1 MLIPSITGHTCTR
14 EERDLLALPGR
25 MGGFGL
31 INPGQ
36 VATFEYEASVKVTKP
51 LVQQIVSQHQTLPDL
66 AETRTLQQRK
76 EKDNCLNEKQ
86 EEVKRSLP
94 AKTNRAVE
102 FAVEKSASS
111 WLNVFP
117 VKDMD
122 FTLNKRE
129 FQDAVKLR
137 YDWPIPECPS
147 ICLCGANF
155 PVDHAMVC
163 KRGGFV
169 IQRHNEIRDLEAE
182 LLEMVCS
189 DVQIEPSLQPVTGE
203 TLSRGANKENGA
215 RLDVHAM
222 GLWERQRSTFFDVR
236 VCHPKS
242 DSHREMTPQQIYKQ
256 HETETKRQYSSR
268 VMEIEHGTFTPLV
281 FTTTS

>member
-1 MLIPSITGHTCTR
+1 M
-14 EERDLLALPGR
+14 
-25 MGGFGL
+25 
-31 INPGQ
+31 
-36 VATFEYEASVKVTKP
+36 
-51 LVQQIVSQHQTLPDL
+51 SQHQTLPDL
-66 AETRTLQQRK
+66 AETRTLQHSVRK
-76 EKDNCLNEKQ
+76 EKDDCLNEKQ
-86 EEVKRSLP
+86 EVKRSLP

-102 FAVEKSASS
+102 FAVEKGASS

-117 VKDMD
+117 MKDVD

-129 FQDAVKLR
+129 FRDAVKLR

-147 ICLCGANF
+147 ICMCGANF
-155 PVDHAMVC
+155 SVDHAMVC

-203 TLSRGANKENGA
+203 TLNRGANKENGA
-215 RLDVHAM
+215 RLDVHAR
-222 GLWERQRSTFFDVR
+222 GLWERQRSAFFDVR
-236 VCHPKS
+236 VCHPNA
-242 DSHREMTPQQIYKQ
+242 DSYREMTPQQIYKQ
-256 HETETKRQYSSR
+256 HETEKKRQYSSR

-281 FTTTS
+281 FTTTGGMATNVADIIADWPNLYRPRKESLTQQQYRG